1 MPVDTLH
8 PSYTAH
14 ERQAQRVR
22 DAVSGSDAVKGRG
35 MLYLPHPQE
44 EFDTLTGEAKQIA
57 ETRYRAYK
65 DRAVWV
71 GVTRRTHDG
80 LLGAVFRRDP
90 EVTLPAA
97 IEYMAEDADGA
108 GMSLVQFARG
118 CVSGLLTG
126 GRHGVLVDYPEAAD
140 GLTREQT
147 RGLKATLRHYT
158 SESIV
163 NWRREGEI
171 LTLVV
176 LRELWEKEV
185 DEFEQDWD
193 WQYRVLRLEDGRYTQ
208 QVYRDNKP
216 AGEKVMPRQANGSP
230 WPVIPFQF
238 LGTTDNNETPDA
250 PLLIDIAD
258 QNLAM
263 YRNSASVE
271 EAAHICGQPVLHID
285 IGETST
291 EEWQEL
297 NPGGISIGSR
307 RGVQTRGGGTL
318 AMVQAEER
326 NLPLKLMEQRRQD
339 MIALGAK
346 LIEHGGQNET
356 AEGVRER
363 SGSETA
369 NLSSVAGN
377 VSDGI
382 RNCLEWSLAFMGG
395 GGEVVFELSR
405 QFYDETADP
414 QEIVARMQ
422 LVDRGLIAD
431 TDFFDWGRRKGVIN
445 PDRTDEEIRAEA
457 EASGMNIG
465 TV

>member
-1 MPVDTLH
+1 
-8 PSYTAH
+8 
-14 ERQAQRVR
+14 
-22 DAVSGSDAVKGRG
+22 
-35 MLYLPHPQE
+35 
-44 EFDTLTGEAKQIA
+44 
-57 ETRYRAYK
+57 
-65 DRAVWV
+65 
-71 GVTRRTHDG
+71 
-80 LLGAVFRRDP
+80 
-90 EVTLPAA
+90 
-97 IEYMAEDADGA
+97 
-108 GMSLVQFARG
+108 MSLVQFARG
-118 CVSGLLTG
+118 CVSGLLTN
-126 GRHGVLVDYPEAAD
+126 GRHGVLVDYPEAED

-147 RGLKATLRHYT
+147 RGLRATLRHYS

-163 NWRREGEI
+163 NWRREGEE

-176 LRELWEKEV
+176 LREPWARDI

-208 QVYRDNKP
+208 QVYRDGQP
-216 AGEKVMPRQANGSP
+216 VGEKTMPRQANGSA

-250 PLLIDIAD
+250 PLLLDIAD

-285 IGETST
+285 IGDTST
-291 EEWQEL
+291 DEWQEL
-297 NPGGISIGSR
+297 NPNGISIGSR

-318 AMVQAEER
+318 SMVQAEER
-326 NLPLKLMEQRRQD
+326 NLPLQLMEQRRED

-346 LIEHGGQNET
+346 LIERGAQQET

-382 RNCLEWSLAFMGG
+382 RNCLEWANIFMGG
-395 GGEVVFELSR
+395 AGEIVFELSR
-405 QFYDETADP
+405 QFYADNADP

-431 TDFFDWGRRKGVIN
+431 TDFWAWGRRKGVID

-465 TV
+465 AV